1 MGFRHRVSRATVCPL
16 GQPDTA
22 IGLESQIEPWLPK
35 ITLLEVPACSA
46 VATRNRMR
54 NVPAVTTKTPACS
67 PGAGARCQ
75 KNAPLLA
82 EGEVF
87 FLDIPVHR
95 TPFWPAFSR
104 PKFFGV
110 APARHGYTVTVFCPR
125 AYKDVSN
132 LESRAVSIPNL
143 ERSNHQWQY

>member
-1 MGFRHRVSRATVCPL
+1 
-16 GQPDTA
+16 
-22 IGLESQIEPWLPK
+22 
-35 ITLLEVPACSA
+35 
-46 VATRNRMR
+46 MR
-54 NVPAVTTKTPACS
+54 NVPAVTTRTPACS

-125 AYKDVSN
+125 AYTDVSEP
-132 LESRAVSIPNL
+132 ESREETIPIN
-143 ERSNHQWQY
+143 ERRESRWQYGKHHPNNPKPRTYNYGSTTKKRRTLRNIHSSS